1 MHLLLWKHIVF
12 QLTQVETE
20 NARFETHEIW
30 QATWARFEKKA
41 LAKQEN
47 VRTLILRA
55 DSRGDEPPD
64 LENKAAPLAPIATF
78 DEGGIVLW
86 DEKVKHEINRLA
98 TTPTSTRR
106 RSRQ

>member
-1 MHLLLWKHIVF
+1 MKWV
-12 QLTQVETE
+12 
-20 NARFETHEIW
+20 TH
-30 QATWARFEKKA
+30 
-41 LAKQEN
+41 AKGFHTFHTFYN
-47 VRTLILRA
+47 VHVINTHGGGVLYSILSSLRPRSLHAA

-98 TTPTSTRR
+98 TTPTSTRC